1 MGRTNQSPYR
11 CVARWSDLPMRPS
24 PCRPARCASRSSS
37 GDRPSRPDR
46 PPGPHLTRSSVIS
59 RGDRRE
65 PRGNGHPPSRGS
77 RSGHPT
83 RRLPSVGVRHPGG
96 RNAFGP
102 APLSRRRRR
111 VVHWGESL
119 VAGTDSVHRTGPIRR
134 ADAERVLLPGR
145 RAIGRLILDRH
156 VVLGRRPPP
165 GGEATALCGRVLV
178 IGPGPFEAEPGV
190 PALGHRNCW
199 DCQDV
204 ILGVTPEPPE
214 RQAEPVR
221 LVRTAPRAG
230 SVVGA
235 TRRVVHVCSADTP
248 VDAPLLTRCGTR
260 LSEAEVET
268 VAPGVGMPC
277 SACLLA
283 GDPPPQAYP
292 LPDIGRAAS

>member
-1 MGRTNQSPYR
+1 MLSIGGN
-11 CVARWSDLPMRPS
+11 RWSPEPI
-24 PCRPARCASRSSS
+24 RS
-37 GDRPSRPDR
+37 
-46 PPGPHLTRSSVIS
+46 
-59 RGDRRE
+59 
-65 PRGNGHPPSRGS
+65 
-77 RSGHPT
+77 
-83 RRLPSVGVRHPGG
+83 
-96 RNAFGP
+96 
-102 APLSRRRRR
+102 
-111 VVHWGESL
+111 
-119 VAGTDSVHRTGPIRR
+119 TGPGRFGVPMPNECYYQ
-134 ADAERVLLPGR
+134 DAVPSAG
-145 RAIGRLILDRH
+145 LILDRH